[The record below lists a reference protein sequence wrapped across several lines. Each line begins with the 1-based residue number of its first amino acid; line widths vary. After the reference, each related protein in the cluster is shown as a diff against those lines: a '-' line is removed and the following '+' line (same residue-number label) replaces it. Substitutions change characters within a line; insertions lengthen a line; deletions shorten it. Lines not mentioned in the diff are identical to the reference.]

1 MKNIVYFEP
10 SDTVKFDM
18 ERFVNSLN
26 EYAAVPRDK
35 VEESLKEVEE
45 YETLHV
51 SRLVELGVKLIGECG
66 DEASARRYYDDHKQY
81 FGEKFERLRRITG
94 YLVGTLDRWN
104 DGKRA
109 EESERVKHSVNSC
122 VDDLV
127 RNAKLQ
133 DQMLAYNAA
142 YAGKTE

>member
-10 SDTVKFDM
+10 SDMVKFDIDRY
-18 ERFVNSLN
+18 EKSLN
-26 EYAAVPRDK
+26 KYANVPREAIEK
-35 VEESLKEVEE
+35 ALESLEE
-45 YETLHV
+45 YENLHV
-51 SRLVELGVKLIGECG
+51 SRLVSTGVALIDEFG
-66 DEASARRYYDDHKQY
+66 DEESAHRYYDEHSKY

-109 EESERVKHSVNSC
+109 EESQRVKHSVNSC
-122 VDDLV
+122 TDDLV
-127 RNAKLQ
+127 RDAKLQ
-133 DQMLAYNAA
+133 DEMLAYNRA

>member
-10 SDTVKFDM
+10 TDAEKF
-18 ERFVNSLN
+18 EVSRFEKSLR
-26 EYAAVPRDK
+26 EYAEVPS
-35 VEESLKEVEE
+35 EAITEALKNVEE

-51 SRLVELGVKLIGECG
+51 SRLVKIGVDLIAEFG
-66 DEASARRYYDDHKQY
+66 DEAAARRYYDKYAKY
-81 FGEKFERLRRITG
+81 FGEGFERLRRITG
-94 YLVGTLDRWN
+94 YLVGTLERWN

-109 EESERVKHSVNSC
+109 EESDRVKHSVNSC

-133 DQMLAYNAA
+133 DQMLAYNRA